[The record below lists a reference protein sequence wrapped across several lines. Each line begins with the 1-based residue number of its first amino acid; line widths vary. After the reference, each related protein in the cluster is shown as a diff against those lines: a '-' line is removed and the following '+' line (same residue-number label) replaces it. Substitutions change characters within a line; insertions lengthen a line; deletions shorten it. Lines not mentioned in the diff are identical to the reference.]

1 MMKKYLTIL
10 LAIMAFCMS
19 AEAQIKDSCINVW
32 QCEINYAY
40 QFSLTDLRAKY
51 GKNPSTMGLGLS
63 FKTKHNWIFGFEGS
77 YLWGGYDDNG
87 VSILRGIM
95 TQSGNIINSAGEY
108 GTVLMTQS
116 GFYAGIKTGY
126 VFSFRKPNPN
136 SGIVVNIGAGILEH
150 HIRIENRSNNTPPV
164 LGDYKKG
171 YDGLRNG
178 IALRGFIGY
187 QFLSNKKLINFYGGV
202 EYTFAW
208 TKSRRNYDFNLR
220 GKDNT
225 QYHDS
230 MIGIRVGW
238 ILPIY
243 RRAPE
248 EYYYY

>member
-1 MMKKYLTIL
+1 MKKLLTIL
-10 LAIMAFCMS
+10 IASLLVSVSAI
-19 AEAQIKDSCINVW
+19 AQIKDTCISVW

-40 QFSLTDLRAKY
+40 QFSLTDMKATY
-51 GKNPSTMGLGLS
+51 GRNPSTMGLGLS

-77 YLWGGYDDNG
+77 YLWGGYDDKG
-87 VSILRGIM
+87 VPILHNLM
-95 TQSGNIINSAGEY
+95 TQTGNIINSYGEY

-116 GFYAGIKTGY
+116 GFYTGIKAGR
-126 VFSFRKPNPN
+126 VFALRKPNPN
-136 SGIVVNIGAGILEH
+136 SGIVANIGVGIFEH

-178 IALRGFIGY
+178 IALRGFVGY
-187 QFLSNKKLINFYGGV
+187 QFLSNKKLVNFYGGI

-220 GKDNT
+220 GKDENM
-225 QYHDS
+225 YHDS

-243 RRAPE
+243 RHSLE

>member
-10 LAIMAFCMS
+10 LVAMAFSVS
-19 AEAQIKDSCINVW
+19 AVAQIKDECINVW

-40 QFSLTDLRAKY
+40 QFSLTDMKATY

-63 FKTKHNWIFGFEGS
+63 FKTRQNWIFGFEGS
-77 YLWGGYDDNG
+77 YLWGGYTNNG
-87 VSILRGIM
+87 EPLLRNIM
-95 TQSGNIINSAGEY
+95 TQSGNIINSYGEY
-108 GTVLMTQS
+108 GTVLLTQS
-116 GFYAGIKTGY
+116 GFYAGVKFGR
-126 VFSFRKPNPN
+126 VFSFSHPNPN
-136 SGIVVNIGAGILEH
+136 SGIVLNIGAGILEH

-187 QFLSNKKLINFYGGV
+187 QFLSNKKLVNFYGGV

-225 QYHDS
+225 KYQDS

-243 RRAPE
+243 RHAPE

>member
-1 MMKKYLTIL
+1 MMKKFLIL
-10 LAIMAFCMS
+10 SFVLVLFSMS
-19 AEAQIKDSCINVW
+19 AFAQIKDECINVW

-40 QFSLTDLRAKY
+40 QFSLTDMRAKY
-51 GKNPSTMGLGLS
+51 NRNPSTMGLGLS
-63 FKTKHNWIFGFEGS
+63 FKTKHNVIFGFEGS

-87 VSILRGIM
+87 VSILRNIK
-95 TQSGNIINSAGEY
+95 TQTGNIINSYGEY

-116 GFYAGIKTGY
+116 GFYVGIKTGY
-126 VFSFRKPNPN
+126 VFAFSKPNPN
-136 SGIVVNIGAGILEH
+136 SGIVLNIGAGLLEH

-178 IALRGFIGY
+178 IALRGFLGY
-187 QFLSNKKLINFYGGV
+187 QFLSNKKLVNFYGGV

-243 RRAPE
+243 VHAPE